1 MRRWLIVLL
10 FPALAACS
18 AVLSPAASPTPAPAA
33 GPAQVELDIFSGRPN
48 PGWTLSAADA
58 ATFQNMAAALSP
70 ASEQAY
76 PARLGYR
83 AIIVSLPSAPGGKV
97 VWRVWDHVA
106 QRESGA
112 ASAYYVDPDQALQR
126 WLLQSGQPHLDA
138 DLYST
143 VQAELA
149 TQP

>member
-1 MRRWLIVLL
+1 MRRLLIFLL

-18 AVLSPAASPTPAPAA
+18 AVLSPAPSPAPAA
-33 GPAQVELDIFSGRPN
+33 GPAQVELDVFSGRPN

-58 ATFQNMAAALSP
+58 ETFQNMAAALSP

-76 PARLGYR
+76 PAQLGYR
-83 AIIVSLPSAPGGKV
+83 AVIVSLSSAAAGQV

-106 QRESGA
+106 QRTSGA
-112 ASAYYVDPDQALQR
+112 TIAYYADPDQSLQH

-138 DLYST
+138 DLYAT
-143 VQAELA
+143 VQSELA
-149 TQP
+149 RQP